1 MYGFLRKC
9 GQAQLINGLFTIILK
24 PVLFGAIFILV
35 PIFCKAQTVYQ
46 NRSTIDAVEQAH
58 SSLSKFIDP
67 YGIIL
72 DYNGEIP
79 TPEDCILGKPNAI
92 GWWTPIENGP
102 MYTGMYLAA
111 MCVRAK
117 RTGEPG
123 DKELAR
129 RLAQGLLLLGSV
141 SDVPGVIARGV
152 GTDGK
157 CHYAFGSDDQT
168 GPWFYGLYIYW
179 KSTIPTE
186 AEKNAIVKIVK
197 NVADA
202 RQALAWRNPCD
213 GTFKGLLDGD
223 LKEPVF
229 RDAVRLLFI
238 YKAVY
243 EMTGDA
249 AWAER
254 YKLACNENTIKNLTR
269 VQICERGIA
278 FDMEAYKWS
287 RDKTW
292 PFWTWIYVEAQATL
306 KILVEMEQDPA
317 RRSQFYA
324 GLKANATA
332 ALLDVQ
338 GYKNFDNHDTK
349 VFGEKKWRA
358 VYPYWRPQKS
368 RADAMKLSQ
377 QRDSQAGGER
387 CDYEKRLV
395 GAPLA
400 AAAIV
405 AFGGDPACRETVER
419 AIRHYNYDAMY
430 ISRFLYSEIAYYA
443 LPATSRQK

>member
-1 MYGFLRKC
+1 MDRIHYC
-9 GQAQLINGLFTIILK
+9 IFTVIPK

-35 PIFCKAQTVYQ
+35 PIFCKAQTGYQ
-46 NRSTIDAVEQAH
+46 HRSTIEAVEQAH
-58 SSLSKFIDP
+58 SSLGKFIDP
-67 YGIIL
+67 YGIVL

-79 TPEDCILGKPNAI
+79 TPEDCILGRPNAI

-111 MCVRAK
+111 MCVRAM
-117 RTGEPG
+117 RTGEHV
-123 DKELAR
+123 DKVLAR

-179 KSTIPTE
+179 KSKLPTE
-186 AEKNAIVKIVK
+186 AEKKTIVKIVK
-197 NVADA
+197 KVADA

-213 GTFKGLLDGD
+213 GALKGSFDGD
-223 LKEPVF
+223 LKEPIF
-229 RDAVRLLFI
+229 RDSVRLLFI
-238 YKAVY
+238 FRAVY

-249 AWAER
+249 VWAER
-254 YKLACNENTIKNLTR
+254 YKIACNENTIKNLTR
-269 VQICERGIA
+269 MQICERGIA
-278 FDMEAYKWS
+278 FDMEWYKWS

-306 KILVEMEQDPA
+306 KMLAEMEQDPERRA
-317 RRSQFYA
+317 RFHA
-324 GLKANATA
+324 GLKANASD

-338 GYKNFDNHDTK
+338 GYKNFDNLDTK
-349 VFGEKKWRA
+349 VFGEKNWRA
-358 VYPYWRPQKS
+358 VYPYWLPQKT
-368 RADAMKLSQ
+368 RAEALKLSQ
-377 QRDSQAGGER
+377 QRDRQAGGER

-405 AFGGDPACRETVER
+405 AFGGDTAHQELVEK
-419 AIRHYNYDAMY
+419 AIRHYNFDAMY

-443 LPATSRQK
+443 LPSTACQK